1 MPNTMGF
8 PQPSGMPAHMP
19 HDLFASLL
27 ILLSTAVV
35 VVWVFRRL
43 HLSPILGYLVVGALV
58 GPHGFGWLPD
68 NEQTRFLAELGVVFL
83 MFTVGLEFTLP
94 ELLANRRLVLG
105 LGASEVL
112 AGTALAG
119 IIAWWL
125 GIPPLG
131 AVLVGG
137 AFAMSSTA
145 IVIRQLAEQM
155 ELQTRHGRAAVAV
168 LLLQDLATLPFLI
181 LLASAPQ
188 ADAGGLALALPLL
201 KGAVVFTV
209 LYLAGRWLARPLL
222 HWVASAHSNELF
234 MLFALLIVV
243 ASAGMVHM
251 AGLSPPLG
259 AFLAGM
265 VLGETEFRH
274 QVEADVRPFQEVL
287 LGLFFATVGM
297 LLDTSQILTHG
308 IWILLTTL
316 GIVLGKGVL
325 VAALARIV
333 GERPLVSLRAALCLA
348 QGGEFGLLLVA
359 GGLQGGLIPEPMGQI
374 LLAALILSMALAPL
388 LVRFNDR
395 LVRWLTG
402 LSEDAAAGGP
412 SRLIAQETQALR
424 GHVIIVGFARIGQN
438 VATLLQEDSFDFV
451 ALDLDPTRVR
461 EAREMGQ
468 PLYYGDATREPIL
481 RAAGIGRARA
491 LVITHDRPRA
501 AVRTVAL
508 ARRINPD
515 LVILVRTRD
524 DTYLAELLNAG
535 ATEVLPEGLEASLLL
550 GAQLLVLLG
559 RPESEVAERV
569 AAIRADRYHLLREFI
584 HGAEEGE
591 EEQRYRVR
599 LHAVALPRHA
609 YAVGRRLAELD
620 LGEGVEVNAVR
631 RAGITVPAPTAE
643 ARLREGD
650 VVLLRGRPE
659 ALERAETILLT
670 GSP

>member
-1 MPNTMGF
+1 
-8 PQPSGMPAHMP
+8 MP
-19 HDLFASLL
+19 HDLFTSLL
-27 ILLSTAVV
+27 ILLGTAVV

-43 HLSPILGYLVVGALV
+43 RLSPILGYLVVGALV

-83 MFTVGLEFTLP
+83 LFTVGLEFTLP
-94 ELLANRRLVLG
+94 ELLSNRRLVLG
-105 LGASEVL
+105 LGGSEVL

-119 IIAWWL
+119 TLAWWL
-125 GIPPLG
+125 GVPPLG
-131 AVLVGG
+131 AALIGG

-181 LLASAPQ
+181 LLGSAPE
-188 ADAGGLALALPLL
+188 AGAGGLALVLPFL
-201 KGAVVFTV
+201 KGAAVFTL

-243 ASAGMVHM
+243 ASAGLVHM
-251 AGLSPPLG
+251 AGLSAPLG

-287 LGLFFATVGM
+287 LGLFFATIGM
-297 LLDTSQILTHG
+297 LLDVSQLLANG
-308 IWILLTTL
+308 LWIALAALAL
-316 GIVLGKGVL
+316 VLGKGVL
-325 VAALARIV
+325 VAALARLV
-333 GERPLVSLRAALCLA
+333 GERPVVSLRTAACLA

-359 GGLQGGLIPEPMGQI
+359 GGLQGGLIPERAGQT
-374 LLAALILSMALAPL
+374 LLAAIILSMALAPV
-388 LVRFNDR
+388 LVRFNGA
-395 LVRWLTG
+395 VARWLTG
-402 LSEDAAAGGP
+402 LSAGEAGGP
-412 SRLIAQETQALR
+412 ERLIEQEARALR
-424 GHVIIVGFARIGQN
+424 DHVIIVGYARIGQN

-451 ALDLDPTRVR
+451 ALDLDPARVR

-468 PLYYGDATREPIL
+468 PLFYGDATREPIL
-481 RAAGIGRARA
+481 RAAGVDRARA
-491 LVITHDRPRA
+491 LVITHDRPRE
-501 AVRTVAL
+501 AVHTVAL
-508 ARRINPD
+508 ARRLNPD

-524 DTYLAELLNAG
+524 DTHLAELLDAG

-591 EEQRYRVR
+591 EEQRYQVR
-599 LHAVALPRHA
+599 LHAVPLPRDA
-609 YAVGRRLAELD
+609 FAVGRRLADLD
-620 LGEGVEVNAVR
+620 LGGDVEVSAVR
-631 RAGITVPAPTAE
+631 RAGITVPAPTAD

-659 ALERAETILLT
+659 ALERAEAVLLT
-670 GSP
+670 GAT